1 MSNDLIL
8 IYGSNLD
15 GMPTYT
21 FKVDLLNSEPLVT
34 RTFNVSSET
43 TLYLMHHIIQTVM
56 GWENGHLY
64 EFSINTLHFADS
76 RLVDEDFG
84 DLTDVKTV
92 LLEDVF
98 PKTRT
103 TAIYFYD
110 FGNGWKHQVELFEV
124 SNAPENELL
133 PSFVSG
139 QNACPPEDCGGVYRY
154 LEIIEILGD
163 LSHEEYESIK
173 EWLGPKFNPVIL
185 NKLSITKELGTLSGK
200 IKSCEKGFKL
210 YHYILK

>member
-1 MSNDLIL
+1 
-8 IYGSNLD
+8 
-15 GMPTYT
+15 MPTYT

-34 RTFNVSSET
+34 RTFKVSSET

-56 GWENGHLY
+56 GWENRHLY
-64 EFSINTLHFADS
+64 EFSINTLRFADS

-84 DLTDVKTV
+84 DVTDVKTV

-110 FGNGWKHQVELFEV
+110 FGDAWKHQVELIEV
-124 SNAPENELL
+124 SNAPQNELL

-139 QNACPPEDCGGVYRY
+139 QNACPPEDCGGAYRY
-154 LEIIEILGD
+154 RELLEILTD
-163 LSHEEYESIK
+163 HSHEEYASIV
-173 EWLGPKFNPVIL
+173 EWLGPKFNPAAL
-185 NKLSITKELGTLSGK
+185 NSLTIEKRLGSLGSR
-200 IKSCEKGFKL
+200 IKGYERSFK
-210 YHYILK
+210 